1 MEVSLT
7 HMINTKKYTKTAC
20 SNRVVV
26 QYFVIKNFLIFKE
39 YFFNLYQMKALE
51 TKKFCNFI
59 ENFFNFSL
67 TFIDFK

>member
-26 QYFVIKNFLIFKE
+26 QYVNKKFCSFLKD
-39 YFFNLYQMKALE
+39 FFNFYQMKPL
-51 TKKFCNFI
+51 KIK
-59 ENFFNFSL
+59 
-67 TFIDFK
+67 